1 MSGQSE
7 AERLASLQ
15 QRLQSLMAALSNANA
30 PALPGEPPDRPPK
43 PVALTL
49 RLDASRYAKLNARAA
64 RYTPRRSFQSI
75 IVEAIDAHLGE

>member
-1 MSGQSE
+1 MPDQS
-7 AERLASLQ
+7 AAARIASLQ
-15 QRLQSLMAALSNANA
+15 QRLESLVASLPNATASA
-30 PALPGEPPDRPPK
+30 PPAEPSSRPPK

-75 IVEAIDAHLGE
+75 IVAALDAHLGE